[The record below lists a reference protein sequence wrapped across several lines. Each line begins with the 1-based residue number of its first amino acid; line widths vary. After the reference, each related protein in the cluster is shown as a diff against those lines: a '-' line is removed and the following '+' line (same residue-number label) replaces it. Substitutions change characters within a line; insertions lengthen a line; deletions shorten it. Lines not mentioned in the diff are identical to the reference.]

1 MIKRKDMDYIII
13 KMVNYIKENGKM
25 IKEMEK
31 EYYIMIKI
39 KKK

>member
-1 MIKRKDMDYIII
+1 MDYIII

-39 KKK
+39 KKNKI